1 MSLVCSGIL
10 KSNESLPKKN
20 KKKTNVSIKAI
31 LNIDKEVL
39 GTTVLVISTK
49 VTKNASI
56 KEKTCM

>member
-10 KSNESLPKKN
+10 KSNESLPKK